1 MMKKIS
7 TKIAWAYFWK
17 QKDVQAVQIIAWI
30 SLVAVLFSAAA
41 MITLFSIY
49 NGLEGT
55 VKKMYHAF
63 YADLEITPV
72 EGKFFEMTEE
82 QKNRIQVLA
91 GNYDYHEVV
100 EDLVLMTYL
109 DQQKPVKL
117 KGVSN
122 QWLESHEIQNYLFSG
137 NANWETGE
145 HIPVIT
151 GLGVATD
158 LKLDVFTFL
167 SIPSV
172 FYLDETTSMQG
183 MNILSIPDYPL
194 RVVGTFRIQD
204 EFDQNYVIA
213 PIEAVRDIFQQEV
226 SSITSIEI
234 NGIDSKYQ
242 IKKTKQALQDLVGS
256 SLQVKD
262 RYQQNQTLYWIMQSE
277 KWAIYAILVMV
288 MIIASFN
295 MIGSISM
302 LILEKKQ
309 DIFILK
315 SMGMTHRQLFWT
327 FLKLG
332 IMITTIGAV
341 IGIALGYLL
350 CLGQI
355 YFGWISFP
363 DGFVVQAFPV
373 AFHWSDFVLVLG
385 SCILIGGI
393 AALFPSLTIHNNDD
407 VSLSLRK

>member
-1 MMKKIS
+1 MKKIS

-30 SLVAVLFSAAA
+30 SLVAMLFSAAA

-72 EGKFFEMTEE
+72 EGKFFQFPEE
-82 QKNRIQVLA
+82 QIEEIKGLVEA
-91 GNYDYHEVV
+91 YDYHEVV

-117 KGVSN
+117 KGVSD
-122 QWLESHEIQNYLFSG
+122 QWLASHEIQNFLFSG
-137 NANWETGE
+137 KAHWDEGE
-145 HIPVIT
+145 FIPVLS

-158 LKLDVFTFL
+158 LKLDIFTFL
-167 SIPSV
+167 SAPSV
-172 FYLDETTSMQG
+172 YYLDESTSLQG
-183 MNILSIPDYPL
+183 INMLSIPDYPL
-194 RVVGTFRIQD
+194 RLVGTFRIQD
-204 EFDQNYVIA
+204 EFDQNYIIA
-213 PIEAVRDIFQQEV
+213 PIEKVRDVFEQDT
-226 SSITSIEI
+226 STFTSIEI
-234 NGIDSKYQ
+234 NGIASKYKLKQ
-242 IKKTKQALQDLVGS
+242 TKQALQDLVGDS
-256 SLQVKD
+256 FQVKD

-309 DIFILK
+309 DIFILR
-315 SMGMTHRQLFWT
+315 SMGITNRQLFWT

-332 IMITTIGAV
+332 ILVTTIGATL
-341 IGIALGYLL
+341 GILLGYLL

-373 AFHWSDFVLVLG
+373 AFHWFDFVLVLG
-385 SCILIGGI
+385 SCIFIGGI
-393 AALFPSLTIHNNDD
+393 AALFPSLTIHNNEDD
-407 VSLSLRK
+407 NLRLRK